1 MKWSCSERNRLLVA
15 LLFNPH
21 HQWEARSMDQV
32 RAMKIF
38 VRIYERSSFTAAAED
53 LEIPRATLTHVMN
66 QFEQWLGTRLLERST
81 RRVRPTLDG
90 EAYYRRCV
98 NLLAELEEAELAF
111 RQSVPKGRLR
121 VDLHGTLARFFVIPA
136 LPSFMQRYPG
146 IELSLSETDRFVDLI
161 EEGVDCVV
169 RAGTLGDSSLIGR
182 HLVDLP
188 QVTCASPAYVDTYG
202 TLLSVDDLGKHKAIN
217 YISRT
222 SGRPFPFEFQING
235 AVQEVT
241 IPTAISVFGA
251 EIYTASAIA
260 GIGIIQVPKY
270 RVAKELQ
277 QKILC
282 ELLPDNLPP
291 PMPVSVLY
299 PHNRQLSPRVR
310 VFVDWLKEVFQAG
323 TPS

>member
-1 MKWSCSERNRLLVA
+1 
-15 LLFNPH
+15 
-21 HQWEARSMDQV
+21 
-32 RAMKIF
+32 MKIF

-111 RQSVPKGRLR
+111 RQSEPKGRLR

-136 LPSFMQRYPG
+136 LPAFMQRYPG
-146 IELSLSETDRFVDLI
+146 IELSFSETDRFVDLI
-161 EEGVDCVV
+161 QEGVDCVL

-182 HLVDLP
+182 HLVNLP
-188 QVTCASPAYVDTYG
+188 QVTCASPAYIDTYG
-202 TLLSVDDLGKHKAIN
+202 APASVAELGRHKAIN
-217 YISRT
+217 YVSRT
-222 SGRPFPFEFQING
+222 SGKPFPFEFTING
-235 AVQEVT
+235 TVQELA

-251 EIYTASAIA
+251 EIYTASALA
-260 GIGIIQVPKY
+260 GIGIIQVPRY
-270 RVAKELQ
+270 RIANELQ
-277 QKILC
+277 QGMLR
-282 ELLPDNLPP
+282 ELLPGSPPP

-299 PHNRQLSPRVR
+299 PQNRHLSPRVR
-310 VFVDWLKEVFQAG
+310 VFVEWLKEIFNR
-323 TPS
+323 

>member
-1 MKWSCSERNRLLVA
+1 
-15 LLFNPH
+15 
-21 HQWEARSMDQV
+21 
-32 RAMKIF
+32 MKIF
-38 VRIYERSSFTAAAED
+38 VRIYERCSFTAAAED

-98 NLLAELEEAELAF
+98 ILLAELEEAELAF

-136 LPSFMQRYPG
+136 LPAFMQRYPG

-161 EEGVDCVV
+161 EEGVDCVI

-188 QVTCASPAYVDTYG
+188 QVTCASPAYIDTYG
-202 TLLSVDDLGKHKAIN
+202 EPKSVADLDKHKAIN
-217 YISRT
+217 YVSRT
-222 SGRPFPFEFQING
+222 SAKPFPFEFQIG
-235 AVQEVT
+235 ATVQEVD

-251 EIYTASAIA
+251 EIYTASAVA
-260 GIGIIQVPKY
+260 GIGLIQVPRY
-270 RVAKELQ
+270 RIANELQ
-277 QKILC
+277 RDMLRV
-282 ELLPDNLPP
+282 LLPQNPPP

-299 PHNRQLSPRVR
+299 PQNRHLSPRVR
-310 VFVDWLKEVFQAG
+310 VFVDWLKEIFSV
-323 TPS
+323 